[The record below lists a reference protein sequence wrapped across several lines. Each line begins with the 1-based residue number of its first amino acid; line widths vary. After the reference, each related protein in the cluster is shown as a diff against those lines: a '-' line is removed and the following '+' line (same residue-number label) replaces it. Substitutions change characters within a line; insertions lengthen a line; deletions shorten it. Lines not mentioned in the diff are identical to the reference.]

1 MEAAPNCKFPE
12 EFGPRERPIPAASD
26 VQVNEFI
33 DGWVG
38 LGWIGRPDILL
49 FIILDQIDRSDLTT
63 VGMAIKFFVFLL
75 NRDSK
80 LYRGCKR
87 LWRKGPGSQSAPEN
101 LLVIKL

>member
-1 MEAAPNCKFPE
+1 MEAAPNCKSPA
-12 EFGPRERPIPAASD
+12 EFGPRERSIPAASD
-26 VQVNEFI
+26 VHVNEFI

-63 VGMAIKFFVFLL
+63 LGMAIKFFVFLL

-80 LYRGCKR
+80 LYRG
-87 LWRKGPGSQSAPEN
+87 WRKALEKGAIEPKCSREPASS
-101 LLVIKL
+101 